1 MKFKD
6 YVGIVTKLLQENPEW
21 ANYDAVYATDEEGNS
36 FEIIWNTPTEGH
48 YREGEMDFSGD
59 DKPNAVCI
67 N

>member
-21 ANYDAVYATDEEGNS
+21 ANYDAVYAPDGEGNS
-36 FEIIWNTPTEGH
+36 FEIVCHTPTEGH
-48 YREGEMDFSGD
+48 YQDGEMDFSGD
-59 DKPNAVCI
+59 KTSNAVCI